1 VHFETWRLMALLHGA
16 RQDRAKWITKWCCT
30 FQISV
35 EEPRIRSLGGWR
47 LGVQVVL
54 RGHGHERAPSELI
67 LLVCEMIGTHVMYI
81 ALPPAVLRHGACCL
95 VAEQQTLK
103 SSLHQCTSQII
114 VRIHYVL
121 SFCTTTIVVLASN
134 STVIIRWNNEGLFQL

>member
-1 VHFETWRLMALLHGA
+1 
-16 RQDRAKWITKWCCT
+16 
-30 FQISV
+30 
-35 EEPRIRSLGGWR
+35 
-47 LGVQVVL
+47 VVL
-54 RGHGHERAPSELI
+54 YLPDFGRGTPHPIAWWVETGRSSSLERPWTPSELI
-67 LLVCEMIGTHVMYI
+67 LLVREMLGTHVMYI

-121 SFCTTTIVVLASN
+121 SFCTTTIVVL
-134 STVIIRWNNEGLFQL
+134 VIVL